1 MGLGFNLFFFL
12 FPIESNAKYIKSDL
26 NLTMNKENRDR
37 NVRSGGSFGPRSKN
51 VVKTIYL
58 PNEQMNL
65 LAIENDNLKKQLY
78 EQTILANKQI
88 EALKTELELAREEG
102 GMRADVDRQTIADLE
117 ERLKQAETGLINVTK
132 GIFIDFDDLN

>member
-1 MGLGFNLFFFL
+1 M
-12 FPIESNAKYIKSDL
+12 
-26 NLTMNKENRDR
+26 TMNKENRDR